1 MDEEYIFEDNYY
13 DDNDENGIG
22 LERDAYDRMNQVE
35 VVDMKNPK
43 DKFYYLI
50 NQNYDNFG
58 ITKSQLEKIK
68 NVVSD
73 FRELQ
78 FENYNVDGILAGY
91 AMYRSKPK
99 NKKEFDAKYDE
110 LKPHINASKFDI
122 ARYMKLWT
130 NHLSKSSD

>member
-1 MDEEYIFEDNYY
+1 MDDEDIFEDSYY
-13 DDNDENGIG
+13 DENDYG

-43 DKFYYLI
+43 DKFYYLL

-58 ITKSQLEKIK
+58 ITKSQIEKIK
-68 NVVSD
+68 NVVSE

-91 AMYRSKPK
+91 AMYKSKPK
-99 NKKEFDAKYDE
+99 SKKDFDLKFDE
-110 LKPHINASKFDI
+110 IKSNINASKFDV
-122 ARYMKLWT
+122 ARYMSLWI
-130 NHLSKSSD
+130 NHLSKSNE